1 MVAGVLSRISYNDAV
16 LLVSIT
22 YSGYDVLCRWD
33 EFSSCAKPIQW
44 QLIISYA
51 LVVAF
56 RVSHFVGQHYAN
68 DDEEFLLNFR
78 HKKVILQALVCLT
91 WIVTLPLFIGWTLIG
106 TVWLY
111 DIFSQS
117 SECLPAGTQPWFLVF
132 WQALSYLW
140 IVVHVVFC
148 VIACDYERRL
158 RSSEHDLRELESDGD
173 ILSRWGRMSGIG
185 SAGYGTAPWA
195 KNRGLSAHEIKQLP
209 CEIHGGCASECSICL
224 NDIYEGDSQRS
235 LSRCGHTFHKACI
248 DLWVVRCAECPL
260 CKCEVRKVDGATPL
274 RSFV

>member
-1 MVAGVLSRISYNDAV
+1 MVSRALSRISCNDAV

-22 YSGYDVLCRWD
+22 YSSYDVLCRWD
-33 EFSSCAKPIQW
+33 EFQSCAKPIQW
-44 QLIISYA
+44 QLIVSYL

-56 RVSHFVGQHYAN
+56 RVSHFVGQYYAD

-78 HKKVILQALVCLT
+78 HKKAMLQALVCLT
-91 WIVTLPLFIGWTLIG
+91 WIVTLPLFIIWTMIG

-132 WQALSYLW
+132 WQVLSYLW

-148 VIACDYERRL
+148 VIACEYERRL
-158 RSSEHDLRELESDGD
+158 RSAEYDVQQLEGDSD
-173 ILSRWGRMSGIG
+173 ILSRWGRMSPF
-185 SAGYGTAPWA
+185 SAYGAAPWA
-195 KNRGLSAHEIKQLP
+195 KSRGLSAKDIKRLP
-209 CEIHGGCASECSICL
+209 CEIHSGSAKECSICL
-224 NDIYEGDSQRS
+224 NDIHEGDASRCLQ
-235 LSRCGHTFHKACI
+235 RCGHTFHKACI

-260 CKCEVRKVDGATPL
+260 CKCEVKRVDGATPL